1 MIIVNIA
8 IGFKGFGREAA
19 SDMNRARNELSGC
32 PLVVTIRPR
41 TPMRNKAR
49 VQGVIDMRRFSFFTF
64 FWALLCGAQIS
75 GLGQETLSTTGQSLE
90 GTWIAQV
97 AQPGGEFAPFG
108 LGTFSPNGSYLGTTS
123 DPTQSSHHGVWL
135 RAGDRKFVLSTMF
148 FTRDEKG
155 AHSGIVRTRIA
166 ITLAD
171 DSKSYT
177 ATVERILM
185 DVAGR
190 ELQVIKGI
198 RGRSVRMDVETQENP
213 VEP

>member
-1 MIIVNIA
+1 M
-8 IGFKGFGREAA
+8 
-19 SDMNRARNELSGC
+19 
-32 PLVVTIRPR
+32 T
-41 TPMRNKAR
+41 
-49 VQGVIDMRRFSFFTF
+49 RFSHFTSAWVLVCAF
-64 FWALLCGAQIS
+64 QVS
-75 GLGQETLSTTGQSLE
+75 GLGQETLPTTGQSLE

-97 AQPGGEFAPFG
+97 AQPGGDFAPFG

-123 DPTQSSHHGVWL
+123 DPTQSNHHGVWL
-135 RAGDRKFVLSTMF
+135 RVGDRKFVLSTMF

-155 AHSGIVRTRIA
+155 AYNGIVRTRIA
-166 ITLAD
+166 IILAA

-190 ELQVIKGI
+190 ELQVITGI
-198 RGRSVRMDVETQENP
+198 RGRSVRMDVETQQSP